1 MKKIPTRPVVLMLL
15 SLLTLTAGAAPAA
28 ADQMTVRDRD
38 ESNAGDALSQLRG
51 DYVLVVPGR
60 DSTTRPA
67 LLPYAEFVSL
77 YGGSGSA
84 GEVVQG
90 DDGGESIVPTP
101 GPPGTGMG
109 FEPGDTVIL
118 HRTNGPWTRTTT
130 YRYMGSNIWYMQ
142 SNILKGPY
150 DNVEE

>member
-1 MKKIPTRPVVLMLL
+1 MKQILSRPVVLTL
-15 SLLTLTAGAAPAA
+15 LLTLTAGAAPAA
-28 ADQMTVRDRD
+28 AEQPTVGHRD
-38 ESNAGDALSQLRG
+38 EPSAGDALSQLRG
-51 DYVLVVPGR
+51 DYVLIVPGR
-60 DSTTRPA
+60 DSATRPA
-67 LLPYAEFVSL
+67 LLPYAEFVSS
-77 YGGSGSA
+77 YGGTE

-90 DDGGESIVPTP
+90 GDGGESIVPTP

-118 HRTNGPWTRTTT
+118 HRTNGPWIRTTT

>member
-1 MKKIPTRPVVLMLL
+1 MKKILSGPVMLAA
-15 SLLTLTAGAAPAA
+15 LLTLTAGTAPAA
-28 ADQMTVRDRD
+28 ADQMTVRHRD

-60 DSTTRPA
+60 NSTTRPA
-67 LLPYAEFVSL
+67 LLPYAEFLSL
-77 YGGSGSA
+77 YGGSG

-118 HRTNGPWTRTTT
+118 HRTNGPWIRTTT
-130 YRYMGSNIWYMQ
+130 YRYMGSHIWYMQ